1 MTDEQPTVGFV
12 CVGNAGRSQMATA
25 FAAEER
31 ERRTL
36 ELRIVT
42 GGTNPANHVHEPV
55 IEAMADRGIDVSDR
69 VPRRITDADVRD
81 CTHVVTMGCDAA
93 EVFPDDWDGEHR
105 DWDLPNPHGE
115 GVEATATLRDEI
127 ERRVGSL
134 FDELEASYLSRS
146 V

>member
-93 EVFPDDWDGEHR
+93 EVLPDDWDGEHR

-134 FDELEASYLSRS
+134 VDELEASYPSRLD
-146 V
+146 